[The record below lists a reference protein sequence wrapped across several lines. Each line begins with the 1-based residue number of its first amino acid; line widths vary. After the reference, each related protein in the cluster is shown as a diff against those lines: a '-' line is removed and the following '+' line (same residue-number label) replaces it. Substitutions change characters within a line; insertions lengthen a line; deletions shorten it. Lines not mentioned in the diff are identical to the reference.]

1 MTMAASKKKLAA
13 SLWAC
18 PDCGAKHQTHGK
30 GDYCKLNAPGHS
42 SCDGLVCECWE
53 EGVDEILSG
62 APDHGI
68 SFANPCVNANCYHC
82 GWGGSLPVKP
92 KGLLPWEK
100 KALEAG
106 WAPPAKRKKELG
118 I

>member
-1 MTMAASKKKLAA
+1 MAASKKKLAA

-30 GDYCKLNAPGHS
+30 GDYCKLNAPGHL

-53 EGVDEILSG
+53 EGVDEGVSG

-82 GWGGSLPVKP
+82 GWGGRLPVRP
-92 KGLLPWEK
+92 KGLQPWEK